1 MENNTTRHLMNGYSK
16 IFNVSELCAKKF
28 FKYYRPMFLA
38 KGDDEQDLIQ
48 EAYTKVLE
56 TIRRYPSKGYEEVF
70 KLSNLA
76 VSWHLR
82 NLYNEAKAQYS
93 FTTSQPTDIDSQE
106 DAERTVRKFEYNEE
120 LTYKYFQDAE
130 KSHRFHFEELLAVL
144 DDNEYEILSKV
155 IKYNRSFQSV
165 ANEREVSRQ
174 YIQKVYKQA
183 IVKAKKYLM
192 VTP

>member
-1 MENNTTRHLMNGYSK
+1 MDNNGTTRHLMNGYSK
-16 IFNVSELCAKKF
+16 IFDVSELCAKKF
-28 FKYYRPMFLA
+28 FKYYRPIFLA
-38 KGDDEQDLIQ
+38 NAVEVSDLIQ
-48 EAYTKVLE
+48 EAHLKVLE
-56 TIRRYPSKGYEEVF
+56 TIRRYPTKGYDEVF

-82 NLYNEAKAQYS
+82 NLYNNASGYFS
-93 FTTSQPTDIDSQE
+93 FKITQDDNDTKQ
-106 DAERTVRKFEYNEE
+106 DAEQVVRNFQYNEE

-155 IKYNRSFQSV
+155 IKYNRSFQSI
-165 ANEREVSRQ
+165 ALEREVSRQ
-174 YIQKVYKQA
+174 YIQKVYKTA
-183 IVKAKKYLM
+183 ILKAKKYLM